1 MSERKFNTYM
11 KRHLLKENV
20 GGDVENEFQNWLDE
34 MSLKFDDEKI
44 TLQTVIDYAQD
55 TLQDYGMDDWQPGQ
69 PLPENKKSLNEEVTF
84 EVFMNNLRNYSS
96 DTDRDEML
104 TMLTDFIMDM
114 GHEDHVFVNIINQM
128 ADRFDRDGDGNHL
141 TENKK
146 SVKENIETLLSPE
159 DLKYYRAHR
168 DEIEDIL
175 HAEWRHSKL
184 SAKDAVEKHKEN
196 KLQQAKRGGG
206 KETSL
211 RAIAALG
218 SKNK

>member
-1 MSERKFNTYM
+1 MSNKKFEKYM
-11 KRHLLKENV
+11 KRHLL
-20 GGDVENEFQNWLDE
+20 NEVYRQ
-34 MSLKFDDEKI
+34 
-44 TLQTVIDYAQD
+44 
-55 TLQDYGMDDWQPGQ
+55 
-69 PLPENKKSLNEEVTF
+69 LPFNT
-84 EVFMNNLRNYSS
+84 FMNNLRNYSS

-114 GHEDHVFVNIINQM
+114 GHEDHVFVDIMNQM

>member
-69 PLPENKKSLNEEVTF
+69 PLPENKKS
-84 EVFMNNLRNYSS
+84 
-96 DTDRDEML
+96 
-104 TMLTDFIMDM
+104 
-114 GHEDHVFVNIINQM
+114 
-128 ADRFDRDGDGNHL
+128 
-141 TENKK
+141 
-146 SVKENIETLLSPE
+146 VKENIETLLSPE
-159 DLKYYRAHR
+159 DLEYYRAHR

-218 SKNK
+218 KKPLKENDYPFKNEAGEVIDDVLYDTLSEDIDPDQLLNDMFDQAERTPDIKLVDFMMSYYNDED